1 LRERK
6 EVEKAQIAMH
16 LRRGKKYD
24 PNFVPMFRM
33 SVHRSLLLEGV
44 EQEKN
49 ATN

>member
-1 LRERK
+1 
-6 EVEKAQIAMH
+6 MH

-33 SVHRSLLLEGV
+33 SVHRSLLLEGENNVNNDNDAKGV